1 MSDAFEGTG
10 VFRSVHVPAG
20 EAAAGPEIRVLRS
33 ERASTEMLFAR
44 EQIRGL
50 VRQIF
55 FANAVQPVR
64 QIVISAMDS
73 ETDVRTLCRS
83 VGHALSLETAGRVVV
98 AGCDRET
105 QAAQHYSKP
114 DFPSGDLNEGSARGV
129 VTPVRSNFWLMSL
142 PEGDKD
148 GAPDARLHGHLCQ
161 LRREFD
167 YSIVAGPPAGSS
179 NAAIAMG
186 QLADG
191 LLLVLS
197 AQHTR
202 RAAARHT
209 KEILQASRVRIL
221 GTVLADRTFPIPEAL
236 YRRL

>member
-1 MSDAFEGTG
+1 MSNAFEGTG
-10 VFRSVHVPAG
+10 VFRSVHMPAR

-33 ERASTEMLFAR
+33 ERASSEALFAR

-73 ETDVRTLCRS
+73 ETDVRVLCRS
-83 VGHALSLETAGRVVV
+83 VGYALSHETVGRVAV
-98 AGCDRET
+98 AGSDPET
-105 QAAQHYSKP
+105 QAEHNSKP
-114 DFPSGDLNEGSARGV
+114 DSRSGELDEGSIRYRETTIRANLQLI
-129 VTPVRSNFWLMSL
+129 PL
-142 PEGDKD
+142 PAGSEDEP
-148 GAPDARLHGHLCQ
+148 PDVRLHSHLCE

-167 YSIVAGPPAGSS
+167 YSVVAGPPAGSS

-202 RAAARHT
+202 RAQARHT
-209 KEILQASRVRIL
+209 KEILQAARVRIL